1 MLQNREVLKKEKQLD
16 RFVIVP
22 GLGKHTLERTDKKMQ
37 QREHTPRVETTASL
51 TSPPASFSTWQV
63 YSPAS
68 SLVLSSI
75 SRMQDF
81 SVVVMLHL

>member
-1 MLQNREVLKKEKQLD
+1 MSQNREVLKRQKPLD
-16 RFVIVP
+16 RLVRVP
-22 GLGKHTLERTDKKMQ
+22 GLGKHTLERTGKKK
-37 QREHTPRVETTASL
+37 QREHTPKVDTTASQ

-81 SVVVMLHL
+81 SVVVMLHF